1 MDGASAE
8 GLVPAL
14 QNDWAELAALAFAF
28 VALQIW
34 WLTAISRRRRLA
46 KPLTDQEF
54 RQVLERI
61 WMQRSPTD
69 RS

>member
-8 GLVPAL
+8 DLVPAL
-14 QNDWAELAALAFAF
+14 QNGWAELAALAFAF
-28 VALQIW
+28 VALQIL

-46 KPLTDQEF
+46 QPLTEQEF

-69 RS
+69 HS

>member
-1 MDGASAE
+1 MDKSSAE
-8 GLVPAL
+8 GLIPVL
-14 QNDWAELAALAFAF
+14 QSGRVELSALAFAF
-28 VALQIW
+28 VALQIY

-46 KPLTDQEF
+46 QQLPKQEF
-54 RQVLERI
+54 LQVLERI

>member
-1 MDGASAE
+1 M
-8 GLVPAL
+8 PAL
-14 QNDWAELAALAFAF
+14 QSGWVELAVLALVF

-34 WLTAISRRRRLA
+34 WLSAITRRRRLA
-46 KPLTDQEF
+46 QPLTEQEF

-61 WMQRSPTD
+61 WLKRSPTD

>member
-1 MDGASAE
+1 M
-8 GLVPAL
+8 PAL
-14 QNDWAELAALAFAF
+14 QSGWVELAVLALVF

-34 WLTAISRRRRLA
+34 WLSAIARRRRLA
-46 KPLTDQEF
+46 RPLTEQEF

-61 WMQRSPTD
+61 WLKRSPTD

>member
-1 MDGASAE
+1 MDGAIAE
-8 GLVPAL
+8 GLVPVL
-14 QNDWAELAALAFAF
+14 QNGWAELAVLAFAF

-46 KPLTDQEF
+46 QPLTEQEF

>member
-1 MDGASAE
+1 M
-8 GLVPAL
+8 PAL
-14 QNDWAELAALAFAF
+14 QSGWVELAVLALVF

-46 KPLTDQEF
+46 QPLTEQEF

-61 WMQRSPTD
+61 WLKRSPTD

>member
-1 MDGASAE
+1 M
-8 GLVPAL
+8 PAL
-14 QNDWAELAALAFAF
+14 QSGWVELAVLALVF

-34 WLTAISRRRRLA
+34 WLSAITRRRRLA
-46 KPLTDQEF
+46 RPLTEQEF

-61 WMQRSPTD
+61 WLKRSPTD

>member
-1 MDGASAE
+1 M
-8 GLVPAL
+8 PAL
-14 QNDWAELAALAFAF
+14 QSGWVELAVLALVF

-34 WLTAISRRRRLA
+34 WLSAIARRRRLA
-46 KPLTDQEF
+46 QPLTEQEF

-61 WMQRSPTD
+61 WLKRSPTD

>member
-1 MDGASAE
+1 MDGAIAE

-14 QNDWAELAALAFAF
+14 QNGWAELAALAFAF

-46 KPLTDQEF
+46 KPLTEQEF

-69 RS
+69 RL